1 MKTILITM
9 KKAGLKYRSFMLF
22 YIFACAVLSV
32 GLVFTNRLQG
42 EMGEA
47 ALLHDVDALLW
58 LLVLISG
65 ITVIRAVFS
74 ALSALLLARF
84 SANSGYNLR
93 RHFISHFL
101 GAPFAKVE
109 EVGSGESL
117 SIFSNDV
124 PSAAHLVSTG
134 IMEVV
139 SGLIAFVASLVFLL
153 MISPL
158 YTGALVIAFI
168 VMMTI
173 VMLLSM
179 PMRKHSE
186 KQSKETANFNA
197 IVNDSLQNLS
207 LVVSYDLDDVMEKR
221 YMAVYDRY
229 MTVSKR
235 IAKASIPLVSSAMFA
250 LFGPI
255 AVINVVLA
263 FGAIGG
269 NITVA
274 EFIAY
279 LATIMMVI
287 GGISEV
293 SSGIGNLAPAVAR
306 AKRMSD
312 NTNHEHEERTE
323 GESLNHVD
331 TTISFTNVSFSYSED
346 LPLALDNVSFSI
358 SLGSRVAFTGGSGSG
373 KSTILKLLLGLYEPT
388 KGQITIGGKEI
399 GVLSREGLRN
409 AIAYV
414 PQDSFLLPGTIG
426 ENITLENTI
435 SDAARLKKACMEAG
449 ILDFIN
455 SLPNKWDSVLTESSE
470 NISGGQRQRIAMAR
484 AFYKDAPIILFDE
497 ATSALDQ
504 TTEAAILQSLSEAAK
519 DKTVIM
525 VAHREAAITACD
537 AKIHLEGGKAHV

>member
-1 MKTILITM
+1 VKTILVAM

-22 YIFACAVLSV
+22 YVLACGVLSI

-47 ALLHDVDALLW
+47 ALGHDVDALLW

-65 ITVIRAVFS
+65 ITALRAGFS
-74 ALSALLLARF
+74 ALSTLLLARF
-84 SANSGYNLR
+84 SANSEYNLR
-93 RHFISHFL
+93 RHFINHFL

-109 EVGSGESL
+109 EAGSGESL
-117 SIFSNDV
+117 SIFSNDI

-134 IMEVV
+134 IMEVI
-139 SGLIAFVASLVFLL
+139 SGFIAFAASLVFLL

-158 YTGALVIAFI
+158 YTGALAIAFI

-186 KQSKETANFNA
+186 EQSKETANFNA

-207 LVVSYDLDDVMEKR
+207 VVVSYDLDDVMEKR
-221 YMAVYDRY
+221 YMEVYDRY
-229 MTVSKR
+229 MVASKS

-263 FGAIGG
+263 FGAING
-269 NITVA
+269 NITIA

-287 GGISEV
+287 GGISGV
-293 SSGIGNLAPAVAR
+293 ANGIGNLAPDVAR
-306 AKRMSD
+306 AKRMND
-312 NTNHEHEERTE
+312 NTNHEHEERAE
-323 GESLNHVD
+323 GETLSLAD
-331 TTISFTNVSFSYSED
+331 TTISFTDVSFSYNED
-346 LPLALDNVSFSI
+346 LPLALDNVSFDI
-358 SLGSRVAFTGGSGSG
+358 FPGSRVAFTGGSGSG
-373 KSTILKLLLGLYEPT
+373 KSTILKLLMGLYEQAE
-388 KGQITIGGKEI
+388 GQITIGGKDI
-399 GVLSREGLRN
+399 TRLSRESLRN

-426 ENITLENTI
+426 ENITLEDTI
-435 SDAARLKKACMEAG
+435 SDPVRLEKACTEAG

-497 ATSALDQ
+497 ATSALDP

-525 VAHREAAITACD
+525 VAHRETAVAACD
-537 AKIHLEGGKAHV
+537 CVIRMEGGKAHV

>member
-1 MKTILITM
+1 L
-9 KKAGLKYRSFMLF
+9 LF
-22 YIFACAVLSV
+22 YILACVVLSV

-47 ALLHDVDALLW
+47 ALGHDVDALLW

-65 ITVIRAVFS
+65 ITVIRAAFS
-74 ALSALLLARF
+74 ALSTLWLARF

-93 RHFISHFL
+93 RHFINHFL
-101 GAPFAKVE
+101 SAPFAKVE
-109 EVGSGESL
+109 EAGSGESL
-117 SIFSNDV
+117 SIYSNDV
-124 PSAAHLVSTG
+124 PSAAHLISTS
-134 IMEVV
+134 IMEVI
-139 SGLIAFVASLVFLL
+139 SGFIAFVVSLVFLL
-153 MISPL
+153 MISPF
-158 YTGALVIAFI
+158 YTGALVITFI
-168 VMMTI
+168 IMMTI

-186 KQSKETANFNA
+186 QQSKETANFNA

-207 LVVSYDLDDVMEKR
+207 VVVSYDLEDVMEER

-229 MTVSKR
+229 MGASKR
-235 IAKASIPLVSSAMFA
+235 IAIASIPLVSSAMIA

-263 FGAIGG
+263 FSVING
-269 NITVA
+269 NLTIA

-293 SSGIGNLAPAVAR
+293 ANGIGNLAPAVAR
-306 AKRMSD
+306 AKRMND
-312 NTNHEHEERTE
+312 NTSHKHEERAE
-323 GESLNHVD
+323 GEILSHID
-331 TTISFTNVSFSYSED
+331 TTINFTDVSFSYGDD
-346 LPLALDNVSFSI
+346 LPLALDKTNFCI
-358 SLGSRVAFTGGSGSG
+358 SPGSRVAFAGGSGSG
-373 KSTILKLLLGLYEPT
+373 KSTILKLLMGLYEPT
-388 KGQITIGGKEI
+388 KGQILIGGKDI
-399 GVLSREGLRN
+399 TMLSRESLRN
-409 AIAYV
+409 TIAYV

-435 SDAARLKKACMEAG
+435 SDPARLEKACIEAG

-455 SLPNKWDSVLTESSE
+455 SLPDKWDSVLTESSE

-497 ATSALDQ
+497 ATSSLDP
-504 TTEAAILQSLSEAAK
+504 TTEAAILRSLSEAAK

-525 VAHREAAITACD
+525 VAHRETAVAACD
-537 AKIHLEGGKAHV
+537 SVIHMKGGTARV